1 MTDVSRETLR
11 VEAHYADVPGLARF
25 VEILSTRGVERGLV
39 GPREVPRMWTRH
51 VANCAVV
58 AQEER
63 VRLPIGARVADVG
76 SGAGLPGLVWAIV
89 RPDLEVTLIEPL
101 LRRAT
106 FLAEVVE
113 ELDLGQRV
121 RVERSRAEDVP
132 GTFPVVTAR
141 AVARLPQ
148 LLGWTAP
155 MTEVGG
161 WVIALKG
168 AGARD
173 EVEEAETTLLRLG
186 CGSPE
191 ICEYGADLLD
201 RPTTVVLVPRI
212 GSGSPE
218 SPGRARAT
226 RKQSVSKRGR

>member
-1 MTDVSRETLR
+1 MTDVSRETSLA
-11 VEAHYADVPGLARF
+11 EHYATVPGLARF

-63 VRLPIGARVADVG
+63 ARLPIGARVADVG
-76 SGAGLPGLVWAIV
+76 SGAGLPGIVWAVV
-89 RPDLEVTLIEPL
+89 RSDLEVTLIEPL

-106 FLAEVVE
+106 FLSEVIE

-121 RVERSRAEDVP
+121 RVERSRAEDVH

-148 LLGWTAP
+148 LLGWTVP

-161 WVIALKG
+161 WVVALKG

-173 EVEEAETTLLRLG
+173 EVAEAQPALQRLG
-186 CGSPE
+186 CGAPE
-191 ICEYGADLLD
+191 ICEYGAELLD
-201 RPTTVVLVPRI
+201 RPTTAVLVPRV
-212 GSGSPE
+212 GSGAPE
-218 SPGRARAT
+218 VRRPSNVI
-226 RKQSVSKRGR
+226 RKHSVSKRGR